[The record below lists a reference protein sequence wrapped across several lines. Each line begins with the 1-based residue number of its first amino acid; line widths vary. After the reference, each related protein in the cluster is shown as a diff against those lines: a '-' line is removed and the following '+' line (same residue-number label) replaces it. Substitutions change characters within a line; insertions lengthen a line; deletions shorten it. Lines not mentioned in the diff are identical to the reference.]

1 MGRLDPPLRLDLLP
15 MEAIAVKVSSLP
27 DATIEIVRG
36 VTHTAAELAEFSLS
50 LLVSPFQAERSSRRE
65 ELRSTI
71 WEVRR
76 LLRTAKAEGLD
87 KDLATTLD
95 FLAKHSE
102 AIQRA
107 VVVWIDLIEVLIQNA
122 ERRYGATPG
131 MGQLKAAEVK
141 EVVRYLMRDRRFN
154 IPDVPRSLQPVII
167 DLLVDWSV
175 DVIVLM
181 ANQYGLWVEKGSGI
195 VSRSIF
201 ARLGL
206 QLRRGTRLLFVRL
219 IWLYER
225 IRQAFQRP
233 FVIRPEVKAALEAV
247 EREGLIVNQ
256 GQLFHGVADL
266 LVWVSSR
273 RKALMAL
280 VDVVSAAVH
289 EAEAYLALSG
299 PEKKVYARDLVLA
312 VLDELGFA
320 QRTGLLFAII
330 DSTINS
336 SIDASVHLF
345 NKRGLFSHGSS
356 V

>member
-1 MGRLDPPLRLDLLP
+1 MGYLDSLLRLDLLP
-15 MEAIAVKVSSLP
+15 MEATAVKVSSLP
-27 DATIEIVRG
+27 DATLEIARE
-36 VTHTAAELAEFSLS
+36 VTHTAAELTEFSLS
-50 LLVSPFQAERSSRRE
+50 LLMSPFRAERSARRE

-95 FLAKHSE
+95 FLAKHAE

-107 VVVWIDLIEVLIQNA
+107 VVVWIDLIEVLVQNA
-122 ERRYGATPG
+122 ERRYGASPG

-141 EVVRYLMRDRRFN
+141 EVVRYLMRERRFN

-181 ANQYGLWVEKGSGI
+181 ANQYGLWDEKGYVK
-195 VSRSIF
+195 VSRSLF

-206 QLRRGTRLLFVRL
+206 RLRRGVRLLFVQIL
-219 IWLYER
+219 WLYGR
-225 IRQAFQRP
+225 MRQAFQRP
-233 FVIRPEVKAALEAV
+233 IVIRPEVKAALEAV

-256 GQLFHGVADL
+256 GQLFRGVADL
-266 LVWVSSR
+266 LVWVSTR
-273 RKALMAL
+273 RKVLMAL

-299 PEKKVYARDLVLA
+299 PEKKAYARDLVLA

-336 SIDASVHLF
+336 SIEASVHLF
-345 NKRGLFSHGSS
+345 NKRGLFSRESS
-356 V
+356 A